1 MSIHVMSRGA
11 MFRFIKKCECIK
23 KKKGKKR
30 KEKLC
35 ERESDV
41 NTHAIYIYVCVLKKR
56 WQRTVNIHL
65 SNLYVQR
72 CVR

>member
-11 MFRFIKKCECIK
+11 AFRFIKKCECIK
-23 KKKGKKR
+23 KKEKGKR
-30 KEKLC
+30 

-41 NTHAIYIYVCVLKKR
+41 NTHAIYIYIYKR